1 MRVEH
6 KERVLD
12 LVTFKIK
19 DVLLFNE
26 KKSVNV
32 LNNDDHVIAE
42 VKKLSFSGNEKGK
55 TFVLEQNGEQ
65 SILGIK
71 KGRLIFA
78 TYRFQINDE
87 EFILKDNPVNS
98 ILYFCVNGV
107 IHGKKL
113 RIEEN
118 WNKEIELKVDG
129 QKVALIKPKSLALEA
144 TVLMNEEALHHSQLF
159 SLTCL
164 MYFMYKIYKDETEII
179 ENMIGEWL

>member
-1 MRVEH
+1 M
-6 KERVLD
+6 
-12 LVTFKIK
+12 VTFKIK
-19 DVLLFNE
+19 DVLLLNE
-26 KKSVNV
+26 KKSVTV
-32 LNNDDHVIAE
+32 LNNEDHVIAE

-65 SILGIK
+65 TILGIK

-78 TYRFQINDE
+78 TYRFQINGE

-98 ILYFCVNGV
+98 IFYFCIDGM

-113 RIEEN
+113 RIEEK
-118 WNKEIELKVDG
+118 WKKEIGLKIDG
-129 QKVALIKPKSLALEA
+129 NEVALIKPESLGFGA
-144 TVLMNEEALHHSQLF
+144 TILMNEETSRHSDLF